1 MASSEE
7 HNFEN
12 EWRQRFDDASETPPP
27 ALWERIEAHL
37 DEEEEHVMV
46 IPFWRRTQQLRWV
59 AAASVTALLLV
70 VGGWWLKTNLPE
82 KNVAASMELVQQSQ
96 TTASAPSA
104 NPSTPQ
110 ASAKQSATSLKA
122 NNIPVESQVVA
133 QIPTEATGE
142 KVQIAAASSLGEA
155 SRFMN
160 RNGGKKVRNV
170 RQYLKQSTTTA
181 SNSVFSEK
189 TIASVNTQNST
200 PSSGDQRNEKG
211 TSSAEIPVVVMK
223 EEGKIASPSAI
234 KVSPEMTLAFLE
246 SKKMRELLGHPK
258 RQPWVAAPAEPLEAI
273 KPKQLPKE
281 YWASVGVMPASYN
294 AGVEIGGSRL
304 ATTNN
309 APLYSASASF
319 NNSARTPSATNRSAL
334 SYAFQWQGGVQLS
347 SRWSLESGIQY
358 LQGNSVYQGVNA
370 FSTSSNSYINS
381 LESAVNLSDNTIP
394 RYDFATI
401 SSDKALI
408 QTLSTTQDISN
419 SYQFLQVPVQTGF
432 ALIKPKRKFSLWLL
446 GGLINN
452 IFLKNTFQ
460 TGQDNTMTVSGNDSP
475 YRRLSFSATTGI
487 RLQYKISKRWTTLLS
502 GNYQRSVGSTT
513 RASAVFQARP
523 QLMGVGAG
531 VRYGF

>member
-1 MASSEE
+1 M
-7 HNFEN
+7 
-12 EWRQRFDDASETPPP
+12 
-27 ALWERIEAHL
+27 
-37 DEEEEHVMV
+37 
-46 IPFWRRTQQLRWV
+46 
-59 AAASVTALLLV
+59 
-70 VGGWWLKTNLPE
+70 
-82 KNVAASMELVQQSQ
+82 
-96 TTASAPSA
+96 
-104 NPSTPQ
+104 
-110 ASAKQSATSLKA
+110 
-122 NNIPVESQVVA
+122 
-133 QIPTEATGE
+133 
-142 KVQIAAASSLGEA
+142 
-155 SRFMN
+155 
-160 RNGGKKVRNV
+160 
-170 RQYLKQSTTTA
+170 
-181 SNSVFSEK
+181 
-189 TIASVNTQNST
+189 
-200 PSSGDQRNEKG
+200 
-211 TSSAEIPVVVMK
+211 
-223 EEGKIASPSAI
+223 
-234 KVSPEMTLAFLE
+234 
-246 SKKMRELLGHPK
+246 
-258 RQPWVAAPAEPLEAI
+258 
-273 KPKQLPKE
+273 
-281 YWASVGVMPASYN
+281 
-294 AGVEIGGSRL
+294 
-304 ATTNN
+304 
-309 APLYSASASF
+309 
-319 NNSARTPSATNRSAL
+319 
-334 SYAFQWQGGVQLS
+334 S

-523 QLMGVGAG
+523 QLMGVRAG